1 MALWLQLISLSWL
14 VWDLT
19 GSALLSGTAA
29 GLRGLPTL
37 IIGPWAG
44 VVADCMDRR
53 KLVMWFPIILSLMAG
68 FFAFL
73 VASGALQVWHAF
85 VYAASSAICFA
96 FIMPARQ
103 ALIVNTVPPGNL
115 GNAFALSAMTV
126 TANRLIGGILG
137 GLLITTVGIQWNFF
151 VESAAYVVT
160 ALLLIAMRVPYR
172 ESSTARRDTVLSNLK
187 EGFRYIWR
195 DNRITLHLIVLSL
208 FLNLALLL
216 GK

>member
-1 MALWLQLISLSWL
+1 
-14 VWDLT
+14 
-19 GSALLSGTAA
+19 
-29 GLRGLPTL
+29 
-37 IIGPWAG
+37 
-44 VVADCMDRR
+44 
-53 KLVMWFPIILSLMAG
+53 
-68 FFAFL
+68 
-73 VASGALQVWHAF
+73 
-85 VYAASSAICFA
+85 
-96 FIMPARQ
+96 
-103 ALIVNTVPPGNL
+103 
-115 GNAFALSAMTV
+115 MTV